1 MPVRAIT
8 FSVQLGAQ
16 GFDVAQAV
24 AAKLGYRYYDW
35 DIMARARN
43 LISEGD
49 AAESGDGSAERMMT
63 SLMAAAV
70 MDDEL
75 PPAMIG
81 AADALSQQ
89 QVRIN
94 TLDRHQVAIVQIV
107 RQIAGR
113 GRCVIMGHGA
123 QAILMDWPSILKVLI
138 VRPFRTRAFQL
149 AKEQDTSLQRAMKL
163 LADIDRLKREYFER
177 TYGMNWLDVSH
188 YDLVVNTADLSAET
202 AAALIVGA
210 SESSDWS
217 DDGSN
222 GLRAASA
229 LAEVESLNLRTQLAV
244 RDGQRAN

>member
-1 MPVRAIT
+1 MAAKAIT

-43 LISEGD
+43 LIGEGES
-49 AAESGDGSAERMMT
+49 AESGDGSAERMMT

-75 PPAMIG
+75 PSTMIG

-89 QVRIN
+89 KVRIS
-94 TLDRHQVAIVQIV
+94 TLDRHQSAIVQIV
-107 RQIAGR
+107 RQIASR

-123 QAILMDWPSILKVLI
+123 QAILMDWPGLLKVLI

-149 AKEQDTSLQRAMKL
+149 AKEQGTSLQRAMKL
-163 LADIDRLKREYFER
+163 LADIDRLKRDYFER

-188 YDLVVNTADLSAET
+188 YDLVVNTADLSSET
-202 AAALIVGA
+202 VAGLIVSAADSG
-210 SESSDWS
+210 DWS
-217 DDGSN
+217 DDGSMA
-222 GLRAASA
+222 LRAASA
-229 LAEVESLNLRTQLAV
+229 LTEVESQSLLTKLTIRNG
-244 RDGQRAN
+244 DRAS